1 MKLTSCT
8 SRGELA
14 SSGGLH
20 QPLSAVS
27 QPCRCGAHPGHP
39 WRQLELQ
46 HELNPQTFEG
56 TSARSSGAA
65 VVRAVGRGEDEATTP

>member
-1 MKLTSCT
+1 MEVEEEQEQ
-8 SRGELA
+8 RHRE
-14 SSGGLH
+14 
-20 QPLSAVS
+20 QVEVEE
-27 QPCRCGAHPGHP
+27 
-39 WRQLELQ
+39 QLELQ

>member
-27 QPCRCGAHPGHP
+27 QPCRSALTPASFGGSCAAA
-39 WRQLELQ
+39 RTQST
-46 HELNPQTFEG
+46 NFEG
-56 TSARSSGAA
+56 PQVHGPAGAA